1 MTERY
6 THLTRIQYLGMH
18 YPDMVE
24 LDEDGRQVVV
34 VSKGEKVNDVM
45 KLVGSLTEEWAAD
58 NNGYMTHE
66 DGEPIYRGSKNAGGS
81 LPAHQDFLRDY
92 KLPVGME

>member
-1 MTERY
+1 MTP
-6 THLTRIQYLGMH
+6 TNLSRIEWLSRE
-18 YPDMVE
+18 YPEMVE
-24 LDEDGRQVVV
+24 EVDGRLTVV

-58 NNGYMTHE
+58 NNGYMTYE
-66 DGEPIYRGSKNAGGS
+66 DGEPIYRGSKHAGGS

-92 KLPVGME
+92 KMPVGME

>member
-24 LDEDGRQVVV
+24 LDEEGRQVVV
-34 VSKGEKVNDVM
+34 VSKGEKVGDVM
-45 KLVGSLTEEWAAD
+45 KLVGKLTEEWAED
-58 NNGYMTHE
+58 NGLDSHLKAPQQYLGMLRQPNDPFWLHE
-66 DGEPIYRGSKNAGGS
+66 LGWG
-81 LPAHQDFLRDY
+81 L
-92 KLPVGME
+92 